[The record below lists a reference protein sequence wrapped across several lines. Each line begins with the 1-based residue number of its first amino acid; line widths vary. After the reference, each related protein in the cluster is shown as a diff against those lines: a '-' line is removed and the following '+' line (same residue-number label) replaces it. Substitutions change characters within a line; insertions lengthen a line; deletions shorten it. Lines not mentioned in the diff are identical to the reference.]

1 MPKNYKGTW
10 NQAILAFIL
19 PIALVLMVRWAL
31 IEPFIIPSGSMI
43 PTLLVNDH
51 ILVNKFSFGLK
62 IPFTN
67 QWLLR
72 WSAPKRGDIVVFRY
86 PVNPDI
92 FYIKR
97 LVGIPGDVLTIND
110 GRLSINGEL
119 VSIEPTLPPNSPDGY
134 YYFNE
139 KLGEISHLVRFVSMV
154 SDSEQVITV
163 PENSYFFMGDNRDE
177 SSDSREWGFVSQ
189 DLLVG
194 EAFFIW
200 LSCDEMLP
208 SMKYMCN
215 PAQLR
220 SDRIFKSIE

>member
-1 MPKNYKGTW
+1 MGKNYKGTW
-10 NQAILAFIL
+10 NQAIFAFIV
-19 PIALVLMVRWAL
+19 PIALVLVVRWAL
-31 IEPFIIPSGSMI
+31 VEPFIIPSGSMI

-51 ILVNKFSFGLK
+51 ILVNKSSFGLK
-62 IPFTN
+62 VPFTN
-67 QWLLR
+67 VWLLR
-72 WSAPKRGDIVVFRY
+72 WSSPQRGDIVVFKY
-86 PVNPDI
+86 PVNTDV

-97 LVGIPGDVLTIND
+97 LIGVPGDVIVIND
-110 GRLSINGEL
+110 GRLTVNGQV
-119 VSIEPTLPPNSPDGY
+119 VSLEPTLPPHAPNGY

-139 KLGEISHLVRFVSMV
+139 KIGEKSHLVRFISML
-154 SDSEQVITV
+154 SDAEQKITV

-200 LSCDEMLP
+200 FSCEEMLP